1 MLKKLAEWMIRMQN
15 SNRKILSTS
24 ATEFQENCEVGHML
38 TLRLCKKYIGYLL
51 KTADGFP
58 LLPEIKAKG
67 RGIHEE
73 AVSSTENKKTAIHLR
88 KLDNRF
94 PKGIFGADDETRTRD
109 LILTKA
115 VLEGMKYDFL
125 VFLRYW

>member
-1 MLKKLAEWMIRMQN
+1 
-15 SNRKILSTS
+15 
-24 ATEFQENCEVGHML
+24 ML

-73 AVSSTENKKTAIHLR
+73 AVSSKENKKTAIHLR

-94 PKGIFGADDETRTRD
+94 PKGIFGADDETRTNPKFTSVEKRRAKAQ
-109 LILTKA
+109 ILA
-115 VLEGMKYDFL
+115 LFA
-125 VFLRYW
+125 

>member
-73 AVSSTENKKTAIHLR
+73 AVSSKENKKTAIHLR

-115 VLEGMKYDFL
+115 VGHLSYSA
-125 VFLRYW
+125 

>member
-38 TLRLCKKYIGYLL
+38 TFRLCKKYIGYLL

-73 AVSSTENKKTAIHLR
+73 AVSSKENKKTAIPLV
-88 KLDNRF
+88 KLQICVLKIVEREVKIPRDHPRF
-94 PKGIFGADDETRTRD
+94 
-109 LILTKA
+109 
-115 VLEGMKYDFL
+115 GM
-125 VFLRYW
+125 